1 MAFGFADVSDASVP
15 AGTTV
20 PWVAGIVSHAAYDEI
35 ESCLATVFA
44 QSSMPAAVFVTDT
57 GVDSERLAKL
67 AATQPRVAFEEREN
81 QGWGAGVNRVLR
93 WAEQTHPEAVYVLLL
108 NPDVEL
114 SPGFAAALGDAC
126 ERDARIA
133 LASGKLLRPGGA
145 LLDSAGIHLP
155 RHRRPRD
162 RGSEEPDQGRYERA
176 ERVFGVSGAA
186 MWIRCSALADLA
198 IDGEVVD
205 EDFFAYQ
212 DDTDLCWRA
221 NLLGWQVLYEPA
233 AVAIHRRGWRRARR
247 SEIDVSVRRH
257 SFKNHYLQI
266 IKNERSV
273 DLLRNLPWIAVWEGL
288 RLGFA
293 VLRDPGIL
301 PGYLAA
307 WRAAPRAFRK
317 RRSLHARV
325 RRRAGIAAV
334 EGRAPAPVL

>member
-1 MAFGFADVSDASVP
+1 MALELADVSDASS
-15 AGTTV
+15 AAATV
-20 PWVAGIVSHAAYDEI
+20 APWVAGIVSHAAYDEI
-35 ESCLATVFA
+35 EACLATVA
-44 QSSMPAAVFVTDT
+44 RQSSAPAAVLVTDT
-57 GVDSERLAKL
+57 GVDRERLASL
-67 AATQPRVAFEEREN
+67 AARHPRVDFEERDN
-81 QGWGAGVNRVLR
+81 RGWGAGVNRVLR
-93 WAEQTHPEAVYVLLL
+93 WAERTHPDAVYVLLL

-114 SPGFAAALGDAC
+114 APGFAAALADAC
-126 ERDARIA
+126 ERSPGVA

-162 RGSEEPDQGRYERA
+162 RGSEQPDQGRYERA
-176 ERVFGVSGAA
+176 ELVFGVSGAA
-186 MWIRCSALADLA
+186 MWIRRSALADLA
-198 IDGEVVD
+198 IDGEVAD

-233 AVAIHRRGWRRARR
+233 AVGIHRRGWRRARR
-247 SEIDVSVRRH
+247 NEIDVVVRRH

-266 IKNERSV
+266 IKNERGA
-273 DLLRNLPWIAVWEGL
+273 DLLRNLPWIATWEVL

-293 VLRDPGIL
+293 LLRDPGIL

-317 RRSLHARV
+317 RRSLHARA
-325 RRRAGIAAV
+325 RGRAGIAAV
-334 EGRAPAPVL
+334 DGRSPAPVL